1 MRGVLTRLEK
11 SFFAGAAAPQTPLGE
26 LVTLRRPPS
35 RLGDTP
41 FPGDTRWGAIA
52 IVIGHSP
59 RRLRCFASRRVD
71 ADGKLMGWLVMAVS
85 LV

>member
-1 MRGVLTRLEK
+1 LEK

-26 LVTLRRPPS
+26 LVTLRRPTS
-35 RLGDTP
+35 RLGDTL

-52 IVIGHSP
+52 IVIGP
-59 RRLRCFASRRVD
+59 LPGLDACGASHLGVSMQT
-71 ADGKLMGWLVMAVS
+71 GKLMGWLVTAVS